1 MPWISDSAFRTTSA
15 SYDRRY
21 VIRGLAGAV
30 MCDQDE
36 AWSDAR
42 YFSEKVMSAL
52 YAEGRPT
59 GTGER
64 PSEEQLEGFRLVAK
78 KAIEASLE
86 LADEL
91 EAA

>member
-1 MPWISDSAFRTTSA
+1 MFPSPA
-15 SYDRRY
+15 SLER
-21 VIRGLAGAV
+21 LAGAV

-42 YFSEKVMSAL
+42 YFSAKAMSEL
-52 YAEGRPT
+52 Y
-59 GTGER
+59 ER
-64 PSEEQLEGFRLVAK
+64 PSSAKTTPSEGQEKWLSVAR